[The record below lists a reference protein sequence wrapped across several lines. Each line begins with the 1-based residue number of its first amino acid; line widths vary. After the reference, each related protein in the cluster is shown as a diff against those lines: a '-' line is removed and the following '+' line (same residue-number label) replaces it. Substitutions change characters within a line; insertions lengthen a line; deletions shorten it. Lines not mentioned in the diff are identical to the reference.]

1 MNTLTFLFIILF
13 FIGLYF
19 YAKTSDPKYSEG
31 ITNSNV
37 QIKCP
42 NMLVQK
48 GSSFYLY
55 NSKLA
60 NVPGVNPIEFNN
72 LEDYVEF
79 LDWQQSQG
87 INCPVLYLQQSFD
100 TQGSEI
106 YKVRPSVSELQG
118 GLPPNPPIYPN
129 PTLLIDATRND
140 PPYNKNSFP
149 AYDPTSQYV
158 GATTP
163 LDAMNIIQEKQPI
176 SPDAMDP
183 NWGGA
188 AYTQALINSGYY
200 SGDNV
205 SIYVS
210 GS

>member
-1 MNTLTFLFIILF
+1 MNTLTFLCIILF
-13 FIGLYF
+13 LIGLYF
-19 YAKTSDPKYSEG
+19 YAKTSNPKYSEG
-31 ITNSNV
+31 LTNNNSV
-37 QIKCP
+37 QAKCP
-42 NMLVQK
+42 NMLIQK
-48 GSSFYLY
+48 GSSFYLF

-60 NVPGVNPIEFNN
+60 DVPGVNPIEFNN

-100 TQGSEI
+100 AQGGET

-118 GLPPNPPIYPN
+118 GLPPNPPVYPN

-140 PPYNKNSFP
+140 PPYNINSFP
-149 AYDPTSQYV
+149 AYDQSSQYV

-163 LDAMNIIQEKQPI
+163 LDAMNILQEKQKV

-188 AYTQALINSGYY
+188 AYTQSLINSGYY

-205 SIYVS
+205 SIYVDN
-210 GS
+210 